1 MLSSSKNRGHFY
13 LSRICSQMLKISRSL
28 VDLPDEMLICI
39 LNKLENVDVLL
50 SFCGINNHR
59 LERLINDKIFSD
71 RLTFPSDIDRTKTI
85 LRRFCDSM

>member
-1 MLSSSKNRGHFY
+1 
-13 LSRICSQMLKISRSL
+13 MLKISRSL

-59 LERLINDKIFSD
+59 LKRLINDKIFSD